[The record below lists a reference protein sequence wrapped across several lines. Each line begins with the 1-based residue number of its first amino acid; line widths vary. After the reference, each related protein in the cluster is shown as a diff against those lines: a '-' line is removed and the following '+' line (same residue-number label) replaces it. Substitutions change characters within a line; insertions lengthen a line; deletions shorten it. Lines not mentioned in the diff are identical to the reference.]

1 MKMINFELLNQYMDN
16 DVDIIIAVFSTYL
29 EDYSD
34 ATEQLNEMFVQQN
47 WPELYL
53 MAHSLKGILEG
64 FGEDIAVVALE
75 KIETNTRDNTAPE
88 CEDITIVN
96 NELVTIKKQIFAYLE
111 NLK

>member
-1 MKMINFELLNQYMDN
+1 
-16 DVDIIIAVFSTYL
+16 
-29 EDYSD
+29 
-34 ATEQLNEMFVQQN
+34 
-47 WPELYL
+47 
-53 MAHSLKGILEG
+53 

-75 KIETNTRDNTAPE
+75 KIETNTRNNTAPE

>member
-1 MKMINFELLNQYMDN
+1 MINFELLNKYMDN
-16 DVDIIIAVFSTYL
+16 DVDILIAVFSTYL

-34 ATEQLNEMFVQQN
+34 ATEQLNKMFVQQN

-64 FGEDIAVVALE
+64 FGEDTAVAALE
-75 KIETNTRDNTAPE
+75 KVETSTRNNTAPQ

>member
-1 MKMINFELLNQYMDN
+1 MINFELLNQYMDN

-34 ATEQLNEMFVQQN
+34 ATEQLNKMFVQQN

-64 FGEDIAVVALE
+64 FGEDTAVVALE
-75 KIETNTRDNTAPE
+75 KIETSTRNNTEPE
-88 CEDITIVN
+88 CEDITIVSS
-96 NELVTIKKQIFAYLE
+96 ELVTIKKQIFAYLE

>member
-1 MKMINFELLNQYMDN
+1 MINFELLNQYMDN

-34 ATEQLNEMFVQQN
+34 ATEQLN

-75 KIETNTRDNTAPE
+75 KIETSTRNNTAPE
-88 CEDITIVN
+88 CEDITIVSS
-96 NELVTIKKQIFAYLE
+96 ELVTIKKQIFAYLE

>member
-1 MKMINFELLNQYMDN
+1 MINFELLNQYMDN

-64 FGEDIAVVALE
+64 FGFGEDIAVVALE
-75 KIETNTRDNTAPE
+75 KIETNTRNNTAPE

>member
-1 MKMINFELLNQYMDN
+1 
-16 DVDIIIAVFSTYL
+16 
-29 EDYSD
+29 
-34 ATEQLNEMFVQQN
+34 
-47 WPELYL
+47 

-75 KIETNTRDNTAPE
+75 KVETSTRNNTAPE

>member
-1 MKMINFELLNQYMDN
+1 MINFELLNQYMDN

-64 FGEDIAVVALE
+64 FGEDRN
-75 KIETNTRDNTAPE
+75 KY
-88 CEDITIVN
+88 
-96 NELVTIKKQIFAYLE
+96 KKQYCTRMRRY
-111 NLK
+111 NYS

>member
-1 MKMINFELLNQYMDN
+1 MINFELLNQHMDN
-16 DVDIIIAVFSTYL
+16 DVDILIAVFSTYL

-34 ATEQLNEMFVQQN
+34 ATEQLNKMFVQQN

-64 FGEDIAVVALE
+64 FGEDTAVAALE
-75 KIETNTRDNTAPE
+75 KIETSTRNNTAPQ

>member
-1 MKMINFELLNQYMDN
+1 
-16 DVDIIIAVFSTYL
+16 
-29 EDYSD
+29 
-34 ATEQLNEMFVQQN
+34 
-47 WPELYL
+47 

-75 KIETNTRDNTAPE
+75 KIETNTRNNTAPE

>member
-34 ATEQLNEMFVQQN
+34 ATEQLNKMFIQQN

-53 MAHSLKGILEG
+53 MAHSLRGILEC
-64 FGEDIAVVALE
+64 FGEDTAVVALE
-75 KIETNTRDNTAPE
+75 KIETSTRNNTAPE

>member
-1 MKMINFELLNQYMDN
+1 MINFELLNQYMDN
-16 DVDIIIAVFSTYL
+16 DVDILIAVFSTYL

-34 ATEQLNEMFVQQN
+34 ATEQLNKMFVQQN

-53 MAHSLKGILEG
+53 MAHSLKG

-75 KIETNTRDNTAPE
+75 KIETNTRNNTAPE